1 MSSKINQNIEWQHG
15 EFIIS
20 TDQSKLDIETIHHF
34 LTTETYW
41 ARERS
46 LEVVRRSFENSLPF
60 VVYKGD
66 EMVGFARVVSD
77 FATFAWLAD
86 VFIRQE
92 YRGQGLSKWLM
103 EVIIGH
109 PDLQGLRRFLL
120 ATRDA
125 HELYR
130 QYGFDDLRIPHLWME
145 RTAPNAYASFDFE
158 STKNK
163 Q

>member
-1 MSSKINQNIEWQHG
+1 MSQNQELQFD
-15 EFIIS
+15 EFAIS
-20 TDQSKLDIETIHHF
+20 TDYNKLDLNLIHHF

-41 ARERS
+41 ARERT
-46 LEVVRRSFENSLPF
+46 LEIVSRSFENSLPF
-60 VVYKGD
+60 VILKAG
-66 EMVGFARVVSD
+66 ENVGWARVVSD
-77 FATFAWLAD
+77 FATFGWLAD

-92 YRGQGLSKWLM
+92 FRGLGLSKWLM
-103 EVIIGH
+103 ETIISH

-130 QYGFDDLRIPHLWME
+130 QFGFDDLRIPHLWME
-145 RTAPNAYASFDFE
+145 RTAPNAYASFEIGDT
-158 STKNK
+158 SD

>member
-1 MSSKINQNIEWQHG
+1 MDSEQYQQRN

-20 TDQSKLDIETIHHF
+20 TDHNKLDINVIHHY

-46 LEVVRRSFENSLPF
+46 LETVRRSFENSLPF
-60 VVYKGD
+60 VILKNQ
-66 EMVGFARVVSD
+66 EIVGWARVVSD
-77 FATFAWLAD
+77 YATFAWLAD

-103 EVIIGH
+103 ETIISH

-130 QYGFDDLRIPHLWME
+130 KYGFDDLRIQHLWME
-145 RTAPNAYASFDFE
+145 RTAPNAYASFE
-158 STKNK
+158 TENISEE
-163 Q
+163 